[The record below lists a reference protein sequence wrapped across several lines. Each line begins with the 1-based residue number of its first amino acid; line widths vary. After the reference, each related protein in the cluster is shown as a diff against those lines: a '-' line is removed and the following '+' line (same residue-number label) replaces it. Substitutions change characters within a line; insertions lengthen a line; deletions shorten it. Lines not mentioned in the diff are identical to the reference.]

1 MVFIDEGV
9 FQSVPSREQ
18 MHHSKPHSR
27 NQLLAGKFMRVG
39 GEKCVSVEIE
49 REGEGTEGRM
59 EGEGWR
65 EREKGVLRNLTLG
78 CGA

>member
-1 MVFIDEGV
+1 MIIGICRVEEDLL
-9 FQSVPSREQ
+9 
-18 MHHSKPHSR
+18 KPE
-27 NQLLAGKFMRVG
+27 ADMKFMRVG

-49 REGEGTEGRM
+49 RRRGDGGKNGGRRV
-59 EGEGWR
+59 ER

>member
-9 FQSVPSREQ
+9 FQSVPCREQ

-27 NQLLAGKFMRVG
+27 NQLLVGKFMRVG

-49 REGEGTEGRM
+49 RRRGDGGKNGGRRV
-59 EGEGWR
+59 ER